1 MSKSTKPKW
10 YLGEAKISYKTDE
23 ALLIPSMDLNVRNS
37 SHSAQMF
44 RHMITDDVVEHHE
57 EFWVC
62 ALSRSNRPIAYTQ
75 VSSGGLYA
83 CVVDIRQI
91 MQMLILSNA
100 SSFMVCH
107 NHPSGATEPSDEDIK
122 LTKNL
127 KSSGEIMGISML
139 DHIILTKHSYTSLA
153 DRGLM

>member
-1 MSKSTKPKW
+1 
-10 YLGEAKISYKTDE
+10 
-23 ALLIPSMDLNVRNS
+23 
-37 SHSAQMF
+37 
-44 RHMITDDVVEHHE
+44 
-57 EFWVC
+57 
-62 ALSRSNRPIAYTQ
+62 
-75 VSSGGLYA
+75 
-83 CVVDIRQI
+83 